1 MLSQIQGTWDPL
13 LPVIWF
19 LCWGEGT
26 GASQPLWGDR
36 LEESQS
42 TVSLEMIKRNFPS
55 QENFK
60 KQPDHH
66 VP

>member
-1 MLSQIQGTWDPL
+1 MP
-13 LPVIWF
+13 
-19 LCWGEGT
+19 
-26 GASQPLWGDR
+26 QPLWGDR
-36 LEESQS
+36 LEEPES
-42 TVSLEMIKRNFPS
+42 TISLEMIKRNFPS